1 MHTPVY
7 MYGVVPLDHCA
18 LLQGYNEH
26 EQFIL
31 AEGPMEITN
40 FDFLRLIWEA
50 QPSAIVMLCQ
60 LEEDGKVRGGKR
72 RQGKGGR
79 GGRGVCQKRESVKW
93 RVR

>member
-7 MYGVVPLDHCA
+7 MYGVVPLDRCA

-60 LEEDGKVRGGKR
+60 LEEDGKVRGEER
-72 RQGKGGR
+72 RKGKGGR
-79 GGRGVCQKRESVKW
+79 GERGVCQKMEGVKW